1 MDFFGTL
8 FGWLPAGIEAILV
21 WLTQITGSA
30 GLAIILLTLGIRLV
44 LFPLTKKQTQ
54 SMAAMKEI
62 QPKLKA
68 IQEKYKDNPQE
79 LNKRMM
85 ELYRQEGVNPF
96 GGCLPVLVQLPFL
109 FALFYVLRDFS
120 LEGANPAFLIWNLNE
135 PDPLYILPILSAV
148 TSYFQFSM
156 TMTDPSQ
163 KAIAWVMPIFIGW
176 VSTKFQ
182 VGLVL
187 YWVVS
192 NLFSIGQQ
200 YVLMKQTPAK
210 GGAATK

>member
-1 MDFFGTL
+1 M
-8 FGWLPAGIEAILV
+8 